1 MAPPIPVYSNTIFY
15 GNSYFIK
22 TKLFQFL
29 FFKAIPERWETAT
42 TSASWPSDPL
52 NKNGPPANRNQ
63 ASFIEFLA
71 ADIM

>member
-1 MAPPIPVYSNTIFY
+1 MEIVISLKQNYFSFFFQ
-15 GNSYFIK
+15 SYPREMGK
-22 TKLFQFL
+22 
-29 FFKAIPERWETAT
+29 ERETAT

-63 ASFIEFLA
+63 ASSIEFLA